1 MNNDNNRFNMPVT
14 VISDTGV
21 EEGTLHED
29 DSITVASG
37 ARPFRFIGPIAPTHG
52 VYGGGNFQITFAN
65 GYTVSVAD
73 TSMSSD
79 FQRIEVAV
87 LKKGE
92 FLTDSMIATPTSIL
106 TLMVETALRPT
117 AKE

>member
-1 MNNDNNRFNMPVT
+1 MTNRFRFKGPLT
-14 VISDTGV
+14 STG
-21 EEGTLHED
+21 
-29 DSITVASG
+29 
-37 ARPFRFIGPIAPTHG
+37 
-52 VYGGGNFQITFAN
+52 GGGNFQITFDN

-87 LKKGE
+87 LKDGK
-92 FLTDSMIATPTSIL
+92 FLTDSMIATPTSVL

-117 AKE
+117 SKEDEVTDAERFKGIDWERAFDAGFDG